1 MSQPDWLRRSP
12 HATLLRSL
20 RLMAWADGVLVQD
33 ERDAVLALATRLGV
47 EAGEPVLLDW
57 LEEPPDDGGGGGEG
71 EEAVPGEVDPFD
83 RRFLLAQALRLAWGD
98 GDCDPEERSRVERW
112 AEAWGV
118 GAKELAVIEAEVRA
132 ELSDPDPFAAL

>member
-20 RLMAWADGVLVQD
+20 GLMAWADGVLVQD

-98 GDCDPEERSRVERW
+98 GDCDP
-112 AEAWGV
+112 
-118 GAKELAVIEAEVRA
+118 
-132 ELSDPDPFAAL
+132 